1 MFDIWQR
8 IEAKGAV
15 VVPTK
20 PDALTAL
27 EWVEIGERWPELVPE
42 KFRHWDVYTDPQLI
56 FGSPFVVK
64 VEKSDEGDL
73 LVFNFCA
80 HDSVIASDLDVNIDV
95 DELIR
100 VLGTADFHH
109 DDDESCFGGLLVCSC
124 GIAGCDGLW
133 SQTFHVSEKM
143 VHWSVRRYDVEYE
156 LFFEREAY
164 ERGVL
169 QMLKTL
175 VEEPGKY
182 ALPYGMS
189 YEIDHEAFVDSV
201 YAMLDRR
208 PVFYKMWEELNFENK
223 KARRTGRQSYNDFGI

>member
-8 IEAKGAV
+8 IKEKGAAA
-15 VVPTK
+15 VPAN

-27 EWVEIGERWPELVPE
+27 EWVEVGERWPELVPE
-42 KFRHWDVYTDPQLI
+42 KSRRWDVYVDPQLI
-56 FGSPFVVK
+56 RESPFVEK
-64 VEKSDEGDL
+64 VEKSGESG
-73 LVFNFCA
+73 FWTFKFCA
-80 HDSVIASDLDVNIDV
+80 HDSAAVEDLDVSVDV

-100 VLGTADFHH
+100 VFGMSDFHH
-109 DDDESCFGGLLVCSC
+109 DDGESAFGGLLVCSC

-143 VHWSVRRYDVEYE
+143 VHWSIRRYKDEYE

-164 ERGVL
+164 ECGVL
-169 QMLKTL
+169 RMLKTL
-175 VEEPGKY
+175 VENPGKY
-182 ALPYGMS
+182 TLTYDMS

-208 PVFYKMWEELNFENK
+208 SYFHEMWEEL
-223 KARRTGRQSYNDFGI
+223 AM